1 MAVLELVD
9 GLTAEILINGEP
21 AHEYDDPDEAEV
33 KHENHAIR
41 KYQIKHTVSKYIES
55 ESGQNFRIRITV
67 GRPLG
72 HAKMAHPKL
81 TMDVEVDGILVW
93 TLICE
98 RPWFKHHPDGAEWS
112 AVLAGPKDGKGHGCT
127 VREFSFLKVDTSKSR
142 PDIYVPKCKTD
153 IRSFSG
159 SDVTQSTLIKRQ
171 TERMKKRGTIVV
183 KVYNSNAGRSGGPQ
197 VKIPQGNEKGFLERS
212 QATVSEKAV
221 KGTAKSH
228 AATYAT
234 IPEFHFDPPS
244 LMSS

>member
-1 MAVLELVD
+1 MAVLEIVD

-21 AHEYDDPDEAEV
+21 AHEYDDPDEVEV

-55 ESGQNFRIRITV
+55 ESGQNFRIRMTV

-93 TLICE
+93 TLI
-98 RPWFKHHPDGAEWS
+98 F
-112 AVLAGPKDGKGHGCT
+112 
-127 VREFSFLKVDTSKSR
+127 REFAFLRVDTS
-142 PDIYVPKCKTD
+142 
-153 IRSFSG
+153 

-212 QATVSEKAV
+212 QATVSEK
-221 KGTAKSH
+221 
-228 AATYAT
+228 
-234 IPEFHFDPPS
+234 
-244 LMSS
+244 L